1 MRARLARYF
10 PSVPVLALYAA
21 TLLCELPVLLVRM
34 LMTLALAALM
44 LLIKGDPLGGAP
56 RLAELALIPTG
67 WAIFALITP
76 LGGGL
81 WWRTNMG
88 GRTPSERER
97 VAYEEALAELREQ
110 AEVPLQQPSRWFV
123 LDTPEPDAAVCGNTL
138 ALSRGLFET
147 SYLPAV
153 LAHEL
158 GHLNTSDARLTAA
171 LNRLVINAL
180 PWQREKEPRERRRL
194 EIKADE
200 RILLTITLVG
210 LLVWTMQKLAVFAK
224 GGFGLRLLAPFWG
237 SYWREREHLADSFA
251 AGLGEGDE
259 LADLLETY
267 ALAHDSPVP
276 FIWLTE
282 HTHPPTEL
290 RLDRLRRAAV
300 GDNDEQLAEG
310 PEPVKAAP
318 AGPPAAGPDGPALT
332 EPSPSA
338 SRSLTAAGRA
348 LPRTG
353 QR

>member
-1 MRARLARYF
+1 VRARLAHYL
-10 PSVPVLALYAA
+10 PSVPALALYWA
-21 TLLCELPVLLVRM
+21 TLLCELPVLFVRM
-34 LMTLALAALM
+34 LMTLAIAAVV
-44 LLIKGDPLGGAP
+44 LLIKEGSPDGAEG
-56 RLAELALIPTG
+56 LAELALIPSG

-88 GRTPSERER
+88 GRSPSERER
-97 VAYEEALAELREQ
+97 VAYEEALEELREQ
-110 AEVPLQQPSRWFV
+110 AATPFQEPSRWFV

-138 ALSRGLFET
+138 VLSRGLFET
-147 SYLPAV
+147 SYLQAV

-158 GHLNTSDARLTAA
+158 GHLNTSDGRLTAA

-180 PWQREKEPRERRRL
+180 PWQREGEPHEKRRL
-194 EIKADE
+194 EIKADD
-200 RILLTITLVG
+200 RVLLTITLVG
-210 LLVWTMQKLAVFAK
+210 LVVWALQKLASFAK

-237 SYWREREHLADSFA
+237 SYWREREYLADAFA
-251 AGLGEGDE
+251 GSLGEGDE
-259 LADLLETY
+259 LADFLETY

-290 RLDRLRRAAV
+290 RVDRLRRAAE
-300 GDNDEQLAEG
+300 GDEEEQVAER

-318 AGPPAAGPDGPALT
+318 AGPPAAGPDGPAFT
-332 EPSPSA
+332 EPDPTA

-348 LPRTG
+348 LPRISE
-353 QR
+353 R